1 MIGVSSFCGREI
13 FYLLVK
19 KFEKYIVTSIMLVA
33 VRRERGLVL
42 LSRAQLCARIVACLK
57 NYLVN

>member
-33 VRRERGLVL
+33 VRREKG
-42 LSRAQLCARIVACLK
+42 
-57 NYLVN
+57 